1 MQYTSAEQ
9 NSNENLVNEY
19 INVLA
24 KKLSDVSLEV
34 VTIQAKANLA
44 NKEKEQLLKT
54 IEKLNK
60 DVDSLNAEVI
70 REREKEP
77 ITKEVIKEVEVIKEI
92 PVEADST
99 LVKENEYLKKELISL
114 EKKIKILKSQ
124 LKSQEEENVNGRN
137 TETEKVRNSQ

>member
-99 LVKENEYLKKELISL
+99 LVKENEYLKRELISL

>member
-99 LVKENEYLKKELISL
+99 LVKENEYLKRALISL

>member
-99 LVKENEYLKKELISL
+99 LVKENEYLKRELISL

-124 LKSQEEENVNGRN
+124 LKSREEENVNGRN
-137 TETEKVRNSQ
+137 TET